1 MPDNPTIKL
10 APSILSADFARLGEQ
25 VAEATRAGAD
35 YIHVDIMDGH
45 FVPNLTW
52 GPKTVEALKK
62 WTHLPLDVHLM
73 VQQPELRIPAFL
85 DAGADILTV
94 HAEACIHLHWI
105 ISQIKAHGTKAGVAI
120 NPSTSVL
127 AIEDALQWV
136 DQVLVMT
143 VNPGLPAQ
151 KFISESPQKIARVR
165 RILDQMGIDCDLEVD
180 GGINAIT
187 APLVAKA
194 GANVVVAGSA
204 IYDHPDGVET
214 SIRTIKESMA
224 PT

>member
-1 MPDNPTIKL
+1 MPENPTIKI
-10 APSILSADFARLGEQ
+10 AASILSADFARLGEQ
-25 VAEATRAGAD
+25 VAEATRSGAD

-73 VQQPELRIPAFL
+73 VQQPELCIPAFL

-94 HAEACIHLHWI
+94 HAEACSHLHWI
-105 ISQIKAHGTKAGVAI
+105 VSQIKNHGTKAGVAI

-127 AIEDALQWV
+127 AIEDALQWI

-151 KFISESPQKIARVR
+151 QFISESPQKITRVR
-165 RILDQMGIDCDLEVD
+165 RILDQMGINCDLEVD

-204 IYDHPDGVET
+204 IYDHPDGVEA
-214 SIRTIKESMA
+214 SIRILKESMA